1 MASLQKTIEILFTG
15 SDAGLGRTV
24 GNVGKQIEG
33 LTNSVGS
40 VTGPIADW
48 SKSLVQAEG
57 ALLGM
62 GVAMAGVA
70 VNQAGQFRESVVEIG
85 TLFNGTADQV
95 GLLQDQILEYS
106 KNSTSSI
113 DEINGAVYQAI
124 STGTDWENAI
134 AAVSQAEVLATAGRE
149 DLQAVTTLLAGAMNA
164 YGASVDEA
172 SDYSDVLF
180 TTVQKGATS
189 LPELA
194 NSLAGVTSVASAA
207 KVPFADVNAAIAAL
221 TAGGT
226 STSES
231 VTKLKALLTEL
242 LKPSDELAQALGGVT
257 LEGDGLDGVMRKL
270 LDVTGGS
277 ATEMVKLFGSTEAV
291 QAALVLATDSAG
303 NYTGALQA
311 MEERSGAA
319 STAAEKF
326 AKEFENINQTLM
338 NRIGAAFTEAGL
350 PILDTYA
357 DVVDGIGQIFNS
369 VSFSIKDGA
378 FSEIYAAIDAG
389 GDQLTELL
397 TGIAEILPEALKDL
411 NFDDLLSALDTLGTE
426 IGQIF
431 GGLDL
436 TKAEDLRIAL
446 QALVNGVTA
455 MTNYSAEY
463 VDSLQPLLT
472 MLGKLANYFTEGDQS
487 LIKFAGT
494 IGGLATALDLLLPAA
509 STAADAMI
517 LFGGARGIGGAA
529 LSVGKLVPLLANP
542 VTGLVAVIGGLLYLA
557 NDTRPLNDFIRGII
571 GLETSV
577 ERAARE
583 QRELNQSLELFRAA
597 MNGDAQALRDAD
609 EATRELYEAKQWA
622 AGIEERL
629 AEGVAFSS
637 KSYEEQ
643 VAILA
648 DAERAQEAINKIN
661 EEGRKRDEERTE
673 AVRVMAEAWGEFTD
687 SQKALLSETEKA
699 TYAAAAEEAERQ
711 GLLTVVEDTNTA
723 KVDEAKALEKEKQL
737 RQEAAQAL
745 FGQRQQ
751 LLDHKAV
758 MEEIAS
764 DERLRII
771 EFQFNMEIEQL
782 RQEGETARAIISSIG
797 ETVNSTGEALVGLA
811 ELLTGFSST
820 SSSGYREIM
829 EIIQNEE
836 TRRDEAI
843 KMQQEL
849 TRAQVDQM
857 DAQTQLLRQ
866 RADAYARGDAA
877 ITINGEGLQP
887 HLEAFMWEILETL
900 QVRVNAEGHA
910 MLLGV

>member
-1 MASLQKTIEILFTG
+1 M
-15 SDAGLGRTV
+15 
-24 GNVGKQIEG
+24 
-33 LTNSVGS
+33 
-40 VTGPIADW
+40 
-48 SKSLVQAEG
+48 
-57 ALLGM
+57 
-62 GVAMAGVA
+62 
-70 VNQAGQFRESVVEIG
+70 
-85 TLFNGTADQV
+85 
-95 GLLQDQILEYS
+95 
-106 KNSTSSI
+106 
-113 DEINGAVYQAI
+113 
-124 STGTDWENAI
+124 
-134 AAVSQAEVLATAGRE
+134 
-149 DLQAVTTLLAGAMNA
+149 
-164 YGASVDEA
+164 
-172 SDYSDVLF
+172 
-180 TTVQKGATS
+180 
-189 LPELA
+189 
-194 NSLAGVTSVASAA
+194 
-207 KVPFADVNAAIAAL
+207 
-221 TAGGT
+221 
-226 STSES
+226 
-231 VTKLKALLTEL
+231 
-242 LKPSDELAQALGGVT
+242 
-257 LEGDGLDGVMRKL
+257 
-270 LDVTGGS
+270 
-277 ATEMVKLFGSTEAV
+277 
-291 QAALVLATDSAG
+291 
-303 NYTGALQA
+303 
-311 MEERSGAA
+311 
-319 STAAEKF
+319 
-326 AKEFENINQTLM
+326 
-338 NRIGAAFTEAGL
+338 
-350 PILDTYA
+350 
-357 DVVDGIGQIFNS
+357 
-369 VSFSIKDGA
+369 
-378 FSEIYAAIDAG
+378 
-389 GDQLTELL
+389 
-397 TGIAEILPEALKDL
+397 
-411 NFDDLLSALDTLGTE
+411 
-426 IGQIF
+426 
-431 GGLDL
+431 
-436 TKAEDLRIAL
+436 
-446 QALVNGVTA
+446 
-455 MTNYSAEY
+455 
-463 VDSLQPLLT
+463 
-472 MLGKLANYFTEGDQS
+472 
-487 LIKFAGT
+487 
-494 IGGLATALDLLLPAA
+494 
-509 STAADAMI
+509 
-517 LFGGARGIGGAA
+517 
-529 LSVGKLVPLLANP
+529 
-542 VTGLVAVIGGLLYLA
+542 GGLLYLA